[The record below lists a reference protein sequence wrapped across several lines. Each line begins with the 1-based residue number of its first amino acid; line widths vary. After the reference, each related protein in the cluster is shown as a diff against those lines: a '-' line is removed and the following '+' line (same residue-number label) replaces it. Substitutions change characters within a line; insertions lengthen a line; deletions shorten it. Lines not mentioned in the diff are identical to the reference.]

1 MTKKGR
7 TVSRCL
13 AAARAALSD
22 PTTRSPGPPGLAE
35 NAMADTEPTGLLTSL
50 RRVVQLVGGT
60 LRNRVELFVV
70 EFQEERYR
78 LVELMLLVGG
88 ALVLGLLSLIIFSG
102 VIVFAFAPEYRI
114 YVAAGLG
121 LVYLASG
128 LTLGFRTRRL
138 LREQPFAETVQQ
150 VKKDW
155 ECFVPP
161 K

>member
-1 MTKKGR
+1 MSLRRHCLSGTLECALPMTYR
-7 TVSRCL
+7 TR
-13 AAARAALSD
+13 ARKHYVM
-22 PTTRSPGPPGLAE
+22 AE
-35 NAMADTEPTGLLTSL
+35 TEPTGVLTSL
-50 RRVVQLVGGT
+50 RRVVQLIGT
-60 LRNRVELFVV
+60 TLLNRVELFAV

-102 VIVFAFAPEYRI
+102 VIVFAFASEYRI

-128 LTLGFRTRRL
+128 IALGLRTRRL
-138 LREQPFAETVQQ
+138 LREQPFNETVQQ

-155 ECFVPP
+155 QCFVPP